1 MHREYLRLA
10 KNLHKVCV
18 NMSSRQSGIYT
29 PKLNISDDKTI
40 QEFKNNYGLFSLP
53 EGPLYAAGYEIE
65 KLESGKKNF

>member
-40 QEFKNNYGLFSLP
+40 QELTKDIDRMIMFLNNPQYSYMSKN
-53 EGPLYAAGYEIE
+53 
-65 KLESGKKNF
+65 KK

>member
-40 QEFKNNYGLFSLP
+40 QELTKDIDRMIMFLNKPQYSYMSKN
-53 EGPLYAAGYEIE
+53 
-65 KLESGKKNF
+65 KK